1 MAGLIGRR
9 LLGLI
14 PLLFIVSFCV
24 FGLIQLVPGDAAVT
38 LAGGENSTP
47 ERVAE
52 VRHELHLDEPF
63 LEQYGTWFGNA
74 IQGDFGT
81 SFNTRRPVADDL
93 AQTLPVTGSLV
104 LAASVLGILIG
115 VPVGIF
121 AGMRAGSR
129 TDRALIAGTSL
140 GIAIPNFVLAMMLI
154 SVFAINWQIF
164 PALGYTKFTDSPT
177 DWATHIALPTFALS
191 LGLAAALARQLR
203 AAMAEAMES
212 KYIRAM
218 WAKGANTRTVAR
230 HTLKNA
236 SIPAVTVFGLFLG
249 GLLGGAVIVEQIFS
263 IPGLGQYIVSGVI
276 NRDVPV
282 IQGVAIMF
290 VLIFVIINLLLDITY
305 GFLNPKVRVS

>member
-63 LEQYGTWFGNA
+63 LEKYGTWFGNA

-104 LAASVLGILIG
+104 LAAS
-115 VPVGIF
+115 
-121 AGMRAGSR
+121 AGFS
-129 TDRALIAGTSL
+129 
-140 GIAIPNFVLAMMLI
+140 
-154 SVFAINWQIF
+154 
-164 PALGYTKFTDSPT
+164 ALG
-177 DWATHIALPTFALS
+177 LMGRCFA
-191 LGLAAALARQLR
+191 
-203 AAMAEAMES
+203 
-212 KYIRAM
+212 
-218 WAKGANTRTVAR
+218 
-230 HTLKNA
+230 
-236 SIPAVTVFGLFLG
+236 PA
-249 GLLGGAVIVEQIFS
+249 
-263 IPGLGQYIVSGVI
+263 P
-276 NRDVPV
+276 
-282 IQGVAIMF
+282 
-290 VLIFVIINLLLDITY
+290 
-305 GFLNPKVRVS
+305 